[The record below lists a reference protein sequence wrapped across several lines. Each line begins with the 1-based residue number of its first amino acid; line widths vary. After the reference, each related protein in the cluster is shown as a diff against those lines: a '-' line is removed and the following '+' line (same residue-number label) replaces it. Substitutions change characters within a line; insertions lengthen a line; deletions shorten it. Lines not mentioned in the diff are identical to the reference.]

1 MIIVFDM
8 DNTLVDEM
16 GATLRPGILDLLQ
29 KLRADNHELK
39 LWTNSKKDRANSIL
53 QEHKLKSYF
62 SEFVFRENYDPEEK
76 GIRKDIRKINGDFLI
91 DDDPE
96 EIQYIKSI
104 KKNGFLISSFRRD
117 SKVKEQELNEVY
129 NLIQKKKGFF
139 KNLLRIEA

>member
-76 GIRKDIRKINGDFLI
+76 GIRKDIRKINAHVG
-91 DDDPE
+91 E
-96 EIQYIKSI
+96 VSS
-104 KKNGFLISSFRRD
+104 KK
-117 SKVKEQELNEVY
+117 
-129 NLIQKKKGFF
+129 
-139 KNLLRIEA
+139 